1 MLHIPSEDYFSSR
14 PETAVARGGGDAGHG
29 ANFDRHPRW
38 KTGRQAS
45 SVRGNSNET
54 KTFQTRRAQIAHA
67 KDLGQN
73 PGFFSAGSR
82 NRRTRQGVTGGLS
95 RYKFSAEA
103 DLARAGERGGSRAR
117 QSGGSGI
124 GFVAGRAREQDSNH
138 GRTSQRRLF
147 LVSLPTALPR
157 ARPIVGHR

>member
-38 KTGRQAS
+38 KTGRQAP

-73 PGFFSAGSR
+73 PGFYSPGAR
-82 NRRTRQGVTGGLS
+82 NRRTSQGVTRGLS
-95 RYKFSAEA
+95 RYKFPAET
-103 DLARAGERGGSRAR
+103 DMPSEGLRSQNRAR
-117 QSGGSGI
+117 QDVGSGI
-124 GFVAGRAREQDSNH
+124 G
-138 GRTSQRRLF
+138 
-147 LVSLPTALPR
+147 
-157 ARPIVGHR
+157 